1 MAMGRFVMYN
11 GNVYRSERSIFKN
24 KDCIV
29 TRFKEKTDDSFYD
42 YLDYL
47 DRYARDLGKDDIYDL
62 YDVAFCVFYNDPAM
76 PSKIKDEDEGE
87 NEDKGKGGR
96 WWNVDETGTYRLPAQ
111 IENDEVSISFYG
123 RDYGVDEDGGNVPEG
138 WTALHTTESD
148 DFALDGWIA
157 KTINIHDCEK
167 LQVIYTYKI
176 FEGQYLFRPNKKVV
190 EVDMTPEEF
199 KAEMLRY
206 RYSNI

>member
-11 GNVYRSERSIFKN
+11 GNVYRAERSVFKN

-47 DRYARDLGKDDIYDL
+47 DRYARDLEKDDIYDL
-62 YDVAFCVFYNDPAM
+62 YDIAFCVFYNDPAM

-87 NEDKGKGGR
+87 NEDEGKGGR

-123 RDYGVDEDGGNVPEG
+123 RDYGIDEDGGNVPDG

-148 DFALDGWIA
+148 DFALEGWVA